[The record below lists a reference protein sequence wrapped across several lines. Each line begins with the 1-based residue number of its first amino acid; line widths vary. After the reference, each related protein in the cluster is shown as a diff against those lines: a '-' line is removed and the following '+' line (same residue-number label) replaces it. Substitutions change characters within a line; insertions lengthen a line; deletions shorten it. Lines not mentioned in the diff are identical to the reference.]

1 MRESELV
8 CVNCPK
14 GCKITV
20 LLDGDKV
27 KDVRGYSG
35 EEGLNYAR
43 QEVTRPMRILTST
56 VKIDGAIDRVLPVI
70 TDGEIPLDMWQDA
83 MNEIQGIRVSAP
95 VKINDVI
102 SENFLG
108 TGVNLVASRSIGVVS
123 FKYSR

>member
-27 KDVRGYSG
+27 K
-35 EEGLNYAR
+35 
-43 QEVTRPMRILTST
+43 
-56 VKIDGAIDRVLPVI
+56 
-70 TDGEIPLDMWQDA
+70 
-83 MNEIQGIRVSAP
+83 GIRVSAP

>member
-1 MRESELV
+1 MSQNTYQQL
-8 CVNCPK
+8 K
-14 GCKITV
+14 
-20 LLDGDKV
+20 
-27 KDVRGYSG
+27 
-35 EEGLNYAR
+35 
-43 QEVTRPMRILTST
+43 
-56 VKIDGAIDRVLPVI
+56 
-70 TDGEIPLDMWQDA
+70 DA